1 MTQIKQPIPTNLI
14 TGFLGVGKTTAIR
27 TLLQKRTAGQKWSI
41 FINEYGL
48 VSIDHT
54 LVEARSPEVRVEEL
68 GGGCFCCTTNDL
80 LEPML
85 HVFIEK
91 TKPDRLIIE
100 PSGAGHPARVID
112 LLRSDA
118 FRHKIDLRASITL
131 LDPKDFDNPR
141 VTRHPSFHDQIQ
153 MADIVVLNWLDK
165 REPSQVQRCRDWLN
179 EFDPPKLLV
188 GETRFGELL
197 PEWLDL
203 NATVTR
209 PPRFLHAHELP
220 TKEAN
225 STEHSH
231 QHAHGAESDLL
242 TLNIPPRASR
252 PVRLENSG
260 LDQWACGWI
269 FVAGDV
275 FLKDALL
282 DYLGRIDSIKRV
294 KGVFHCEENWWSFN
308 RVDQDFS
315 VQQTAYRRDS
325 RVEIIADTLLD
336 WSRIERELL
345 SCLADVTGERFD

>member
-1 MTQIKQPIPTNLI
+1 MTQIMQPIPTNLI

-27 TLLQKRTAGQKWSI
+27 TLLQKRQAGQKWSI

-85 HVFIEK
+85 HLFIEK
-91 TKPDRLIIE
+91 TKPDRLLIE

-118 FRHKIDLRASITL
+118 FRHKIDLRATISL

-141 VTRHPSFHDQIQ
+141 VTRHPSFLDQIQ
-153 MADIVVLNWLDK
+153 MADIIVLNWLDK
-165 REPSQVQRCRDWLN
+165 READQVQRCRQWLT
-179 EFDPPKLLV
+179 EFDPPKLLIA
-188 GETRFGELL
+188 ETQLGELL

-203 NATVTR
+203 NATVAR
-209 PPRFLHAHELP
+209 PPRFPHAHALP
-220 TKEAN
+220 TNAAD
-225 STEHSH
+225 SHAAAH
-231 QHAHGAESDLL
+231 QHAPDSDLL
-242 TLNIPPRASR
+242 TISIPPRAGR

-269 FVAGDV
+269 FVEGDV
-275 FLKDALL
+275 FIKDALL
-282 DYLGRIDSIKRV
+282 DYLGRINSIKRV
-294 KGVFHCEENWWSFN
+294 KGVFHCEDDWWSFN
-308 RVDQDFS
+308 RVDQESS
-315 VQQTAYRRDS
+315 VQETAYRRDS
-325 RVEIIADTLLD
+325 RVEIIADQCLD
-336 WSRIERELL
+336 WPRIERELV